1 MKEKQ
6 FNQPNDTEK
15 KLENMRQILLCD
27 KEKCKEIA
35 KKLVLYIE
43 QKK

>member
-6 FNQPNDTEK
+6 FNKNDDTEK